1 MVYLEIYQ
9 EISGNR
15 HGDFFYVF
23 FFFFL
28 KAIQDKDV
36 IRGGCGVEEA
46 GSEVFSL
53 IYEKRTLS
61 IFYSLG
67 GRIQ

>member
-15 HGDFFYVF
+15 HGDFFYV
-23 FFFFL
+23 FFFL

>member
-15 HGDFFYVF
+15 HGDFFYV